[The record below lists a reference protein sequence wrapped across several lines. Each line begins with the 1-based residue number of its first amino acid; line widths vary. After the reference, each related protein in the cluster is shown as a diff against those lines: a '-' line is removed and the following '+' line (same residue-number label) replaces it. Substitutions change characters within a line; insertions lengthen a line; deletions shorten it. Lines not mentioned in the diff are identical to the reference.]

1 MAEGNGRRAVRSLQN
16 VPDSAV
22 LKQAATAVGDTGTVR
37 LTMAHVLPLVLFPV
51 IGTVLFAMGM
61 PVSDIPVFLGY
72 CAGIG
77 AAATIA
83 VTGGRRALIALAHG
97 IIAATGTK

>member
-1 MAEGNGRRAVRSLQN
+1 MAEGNGRRAVHSLD
-16 VPDSAV
+16 VADSTA
-22 LKQAATAVGDTGTVR
+22 LKQVATVAGGTGTPR
-37 LTMAHVLPLVLFPV
+37 LTMAHVLPLVLFPL
-51 IGTVLFAMGM
+51 IGTVLFAVGM

-72 CAGIG
+72 CAAIG
-77 AAATIA
+77 AASTIA